1 MMIGEDDGYLKK
13 KKKKVIGENNGDFA
27 EIMRYFNWAY

>member
-1 MMIGEDDGYLKK
+1 MMIGEDDGYL

>member
-1 MMIGEDDGYLKK
+1 MMIGEDDGYLK